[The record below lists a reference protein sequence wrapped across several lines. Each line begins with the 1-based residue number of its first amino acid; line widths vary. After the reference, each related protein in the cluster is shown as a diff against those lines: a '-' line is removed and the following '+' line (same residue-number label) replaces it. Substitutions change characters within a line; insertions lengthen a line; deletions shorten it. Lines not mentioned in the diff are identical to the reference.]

1 MSLLDRIRA
10 CNNADLSLYRPLTL
24 AGQRI
29 GWLGPA
35 ALDVLA
41 GRDDLPF
48 LTDQGGGLAI
58 HPGRSD
64 ELSRAME
71 PVVDALEAAGLTSAR
86 RGELYAV
93 RRRWADAPLFAIER
107 AATPAL
113 GLRAWGVHLV
123 GYIPPAREGGVYRF
137 WIGTRSLAKPTYPGQ
152 LDNMVAGGQPA
163 GLGFRQNL
171 IKECAEEAGIPEALA
186 MRARPAG
193 MLSYVHE
200 DVPGRGVKP
209 DQLMVYDLALP
220 EDFVP
225 ICQDGEIARF
235 DLMEEGEVLA
245 LIRDTDRFKFNCS
258 TVLIDFFLR
267 HGLLDPDRE
276 PDYAALAAGLRVAD

>member
-41 GRDDLPF
+41 GRGDLPF
-48 LTDQGGGLAI
+48 LPDQGDGLAI
-58 HPGRSD
+58 RPGAP
-64 ELSRAME
+64 EEVSRAME
-71 PVVDALEAAGLTSAR
+71 RVVDALEGAGLTSAR
-86 RGELYAV
+86 RGEQYAV
-93 RRRWADAPLFAIER
+93 RGRWADAPLFFIER

-123 GYIPPAREGGVYRF
+123 GYVPPAREGAAYRF
-137 WIGTRSLAKPTYPGQ
+137 WIATRSLAKPTYPGQ

-193 MLSYVHE
+193 MLSYAHE
-200 DVPGRGVKP
+200 DAPGRGVKP

-225 ICQDGEIARF
+225 VCQDGEIARF

>member
-1 MSLLDRIRA
+1 MGLVDRIRA

-24 AGQRI
+24 NGQRV
-29 GWLGPA
+29 GWLGRA

-41 GRDDLPF
+41 RRSDLPF
-48 LTDQGGGLAI
+48 LPDEGGGLAI
-58 HPGRSD
+58 RPD
-64 ELSRAME
+64 TPEKLSRAME

-123 GYIPPAREGGVYRF
+123 GYIPPASEGAGYRF
-137 WIGTRSLAKPTYPGQ
+137 WIATRSLSKPTYPGQ

-171 IKECAEEAGIPEALA
+171 IKECAEEAGIPERLA
-186 MRARPAG
+186 MRAKPAG
-193 MLSYVHE
+193 LLSYVHE

-225 ICQDGEIARF
+225 VCQDGEIARF
-235 DLMEEGEVLA
+235 DLMEEAEVLA
-245 LIRDTDRFKFNCS
+245 LIGDTDRFKFNCS

-267 HGLLDPDRE
+267 HGLLDPDRQ
-276 PDYAALAAGLRVAD
+276 PDYAELATGLRVAD